1 LRGVKSDKA
10 FAAIMADRFGGLLPT
25 PPDPSDIEDLPLKF
39 RHRTGVLTFERSRVM
54 GVLNVTPDSFSD
66 GGRFLQADTAIAR
79 ALAIAKEGADLIDIG
94 GDSSRPGAVAVGVA
108 EEWARLEPVL
118 RGLAGKVTVPIS
130 VDTAK
135 PEIAAKAAALGASIV
150 NDITGLRD
158 PAMRAVVAKEG
169 LGAVIMHMKG
179 DPGTMQENP
188 QYDDIVE
195 DIHEFFEARLDEC
208 EGDGI
213 PLERLMIDPGL
224 GFGKTAEHNLEI
236 LRRLDEFTDLEVPIL
251 VGTSRKSFIAK
262 VIGGETQDRLEGSL
276 ASALVA
282 VVNGGNMVRVHD
294 VAAHVK
300 ALRMADAILN
310 P

>member
-1 LRGVKSDKA
+1 
-10 FAAIMADRFGGLLPT
+10 MADRFGGLLPT
-25 PPDPSDIEDLPLKF
+25 PPDPRDIEDRPLRF
-39 RHRTGVLTFERSRVM
+39 RHHTGVLTFERSRVM

-66 GGRFLQADTAIAR
+66 GGSFLQAHTAIAH
-79 ALAIAKEGADLIDIG
+79 AVAMVQEGADLLDIG
-94 GDSSRPGAVAVGVA
+94 GESSQPGAVAVDAA

-118 RGLAGKVTVPIS
+118 VGLAGKVSVPIS

-135 PEIAAKAAALGASIV
+135 PEIAAKSAALGASIV
-150 NDITGLRD
+150 NDIYGLRD

-179 DPGTMQENP
+179 DPRTMQEDP
-188 QYDDIVE
+188 RYDDVVE
-195 DIHEFFEARLDEC
+195 DIHEFFEERLDEC
-208 EGDGI
+208 EEDNI

-236 LRRLDEFTDLEVPIL
+236 LRRLDEFTDMDVPIL
-251 VGTSRKSFIAK
+251 IGTSRKSFIGK
-262 VIGGETQDRLEGSL
+262 VIGGETHERLEGSL

-282 VVNGGNMVRVHD
+282 VIYGGNVVRVHD

-300 ALRMADAILN
+300 ALRMVDAILN